1 MNEDNQIIE
10 VQNFLND
17 FLWAVKS
24 DIENAGVTLDTPDLL
39 RIIAAAQGF
48 GAFIQKIIEEKKS
61 PDDRPLKGKL

>member
-1 MNEDNQIIE
+1 MTEDNQNQE
-10 VQNFLND
+10 VQSFLNN

-24 DIENAGVTLDTPDLL
+24 DIENGGATFDTPDLL

>member
-1 MNEDNQIIE
+1 MTEDNQTQE
-10 VQNFLND
+10 TQNFLSD
-17 FLWAVKS
+17 FFAAVKK
-24 DIENAGVTLDTPDLL
+24 DIENSGVTFDTPDLL

>member
-48 GAFIQKIIEEKKS
+48 GAFIQKIIEEKKT